1 MSSGAAKGRAGT
13 GMSLACLS
21 RMRRALVLSVCLI
34 ILVVAWLSRYEDPPV
49 VTVAQQSAT
58 VEPDP
63 VVDSAD
69 PAPSAT
75 IRVVHQLVHVPVFTS
90 PERTPQ
96 APAPNRRARME
107 PSPEPPTLASRA
119 RRLLF
124 GDGQFT
130 SPERS
135 TPPPPNRRARSPE
148 PPRPA
153 GGARR
158 VLFGDGHYRPE
169 PFPRPTKN

>member
-1 MSSGAAKGRAGT
+1 
-13 GMSLACLS
+13 
-21 RMRRALVLSVCLI
+21 MRRALVLSVCLI
-34 ILVVAWLSRYEDPPV
+34 ILAVVWLSRNEAV

-58 VEPDP
+58 VESDP

-69 PAPSAT
+69 PAPPAT
-75 IRVVHQLVHVPVFTS
+75 IRVVHELVHVPVFTS
-90 PERTPQ
+90 PERTTPP
-96 APAPNRRARME
+96 PAPMRRARME

-130 SPERS
+130 SPERT

-169 PFPRPTKN
+169 PFPRPTKH